1 MTSGG
6 RAVTSGGAWVAA
18 FLRRHRPVL
27 LLLATMASASCVV
40 NAASQAHD
48 LAEAGV
54 ATRGWEPWVWEGSSL
69 IAWLLLMPVIGGVA
83 LTLRERPWW
92 QQLAG
97 NLLATIPVSAV
108 HVLVMVA
115 LRQPPYRLNGL
126 RYGFDWGGAN
136 LLYEWRKDVLSY
148 AIVALAFLIHARF
161 QAAPVAAAAPD
172 PAPEPPRLEVRD
184 QGRTWWLAP
193 ADIAWAAA
201 AGNYVELHTAHGALL
216 HRVTLA
222 ALAETLA
229 PHGFARIHRSRLVR
243 KAAIRAV
250 APTPSGD
257 FEVELADGTRLAGS
271 RRYRSEL

>member
-1 MTSGG
+1 MT
-6 RAVTSGGAWVAA
+6 T

-27 LLLATMASASCVV
+27 LLLGIMAGASCVV
-40 NAASQAHD
+40 NAASQSHD

-69 IAWLLLMPVIGGVA
+69 IAWLLLMPVIGAVA
-83 LTLRERPWW
+83 LALRRRPWW
-92 QQLAG
+92 QQLIG
-97 NLLATIPVSAV
+97 NLLATLPVSAV
-108 HVLVMVA
+108 HVLVMVT
-115 LRQPPYRLNGL
+115 LRQPPYRLQGL
-126 RYGFDWGGAN
+126 AYDFDWGGAN
-136 LLYEWRKDVLSY
+136 LVYEWRKDVLSY

-161 QAAPVAAAAPD
+161 QAAPTDAAM
-172 PAPEPPRLEVRD
+172 PAMPPEPTPEPLRLEVRD
-184 QGRTWWLAP
+184 QGRIWWLTP

-243 KAAIRAV
+243 KAGIKTV
-250 APTPSGD
+250 AATPSGD
-257 FEVELADGTRLAGS
+257 FEVELTDGTRLAGS
-271 RRYRSEL
+271 RRYRSAL